1 MNEEKADT
9 ASLSPQLQIGEIARR
24 AAVSIRTVRYY
35 EERGLLSP
43 SSSTSGGIRLYT
55 ARDANRLI
63 FIRRLKTLGLS
74 IEEMKLCLGAIGPD
88 SPHKARVK
96 STRKLLTMQR
106 EKLEKQ
112 IGELTSMRDEIEGSL
127 EKIRKCMGCKANG
140 CPARCPNREYVL

>member
-1 MNEEKADT
+1 MTDEKSDAP
-9 ASLSPQLQIGEIARR
+9 SSSPQLQIGEIARR

-35 EERGLLSP
+35 EETGLLSP

-74 IEEMKLCLGAIGPD
+74 IKEIGLCMGAISPD
-88 SPHKARVK
+88 STHRARVK
-96 STRKLLTMQR
+96 TTHRLLTMQR

-112 IGELTSMRDEIEGSL
+112 IAELTGMRDEIETSL
-127 EKIRKCMGCKANG
+127 EKIAKCMGCAAKG
-140 CPARCPNREYVL
+140 CPARCPNREHVL